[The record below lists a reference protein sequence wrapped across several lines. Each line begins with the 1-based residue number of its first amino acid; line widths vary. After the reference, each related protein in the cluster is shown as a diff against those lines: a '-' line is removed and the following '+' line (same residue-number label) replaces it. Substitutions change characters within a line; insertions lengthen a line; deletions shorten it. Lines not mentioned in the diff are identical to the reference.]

1 MVLLIVDIISEK
13 FVLNGRSVF
22 IFVWERDVEYK
33 VRLLSY
39 SVAFYCVH
47 ASNRMNFIML

>member
-1 MVLLIVDIISEK
+1 MVLFIADMISEN
-13 FVLNGRSVF
+13 FVLNGRSGF
-22 IFVWERDVEYK
+22 IFAWERDVEYK